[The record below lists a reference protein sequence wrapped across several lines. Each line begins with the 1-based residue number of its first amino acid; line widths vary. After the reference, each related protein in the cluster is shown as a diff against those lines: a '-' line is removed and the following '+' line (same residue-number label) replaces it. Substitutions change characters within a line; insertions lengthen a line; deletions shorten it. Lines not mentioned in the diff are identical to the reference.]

1 MGSFFRIFPEQASTI
16 AARVDGLYMFL
27 LGVAVFFSGLIFLL
41 ILYFAIK
48 YRHRPGH
55 IRAQQVGAH
64 NLLETAWILIPLA
77 ITMVVFVWGAKLY
90 AMVML
95 SPPADALEVYAIGKQ
110 WMWKFQHPGGQR
122 EIDALHVPVGHP
134 VKMTMTSQDAIHS
147 FYVPAFRIKMDV
159 VPGRYTTI
167 WFEASKPGVYHLFC
181 AEYCGTNH
189 SRMRG
194 QVIALPPTQYQEW
207 LRSNR
212 EVEPMAAAGAHLF
225 QQMGCAMCH
234 DAVSLAPTL
243 VGVFGSSVTL
253 ATGDTVLADEGYIR
267 ESILD
272 PRAKL
277 VADYAPIMPTFQG
290 QLSEE
295 DLTQL
300 VAYIKSL
307 APKPA
312 GGG

>member
-1 MGSFFRIFPEQASTI
+1 MESFFRLFPEQASTI
-16 AARVDGLYMFL
+16 AARVDGLYTFL
-27 LGVAVFFSGLIFLL
+27 LGVAVFFSSLIFLL

-48 YRHRPGH
+48 YRRRPGH
-55 IRAQQVGAH
+55 TRAQQVGTH
-64 NLLETAWILIPLA
+64 NLLEAAWILIPLA

-122 EIDALHVPVGHP
+122 EIDALHVPVGHA

-194 QVIALPPTQYQEW
+194 QVIALPPRQYEEW

-212 EVEPMAAAGAHLF
+212 EVEPMATAGARLY

-234 DAVSLAPTL
+234 GTALAPAL
-243 VGVFGSSVTL
+243 EGVFGSSVQL
-253 ATGDTVLADEGYIR
+253 ASGGRVLADEAYMR
-267 ESILD
+267 ESILN

-277 VADYAPIMPTFQG
+277 VAGYAPLMPTFQG

-307 APKPA
+307 AHKPA
-312 GGG
+312 GGE

>member
-1 MGSFFRIFPEQASTI
+1 MESFFRIYPEQASTI

-27 LGVAVFFSGLIFLL
+27 LGVAVFFTGLIFLL

-48 YRHRPGH
+48 YRQRPGH
-55 IRAQQVGAH
+55 TRAQQVGTH

-95 SPPADALEVYAIGKQ
+95 APPADALEVYAIGKQ

-167 WFEASKPGVYHLFC
+167 WFEASKPGAYHLFC

-194 QVIALPPTQYQEW
+194 QVIALSPTQYQEW

-234 DAVSLAPTL
+234 GAGLAPAL
-243 VGVFGSSVTL
+243 EGRFGSLVQL
-253 ATGDTVLADEGYIR
+253 QGGERVVADEAYVR
-267 ESILD
+267 ESILN

-277 VADYAPIMPTFQG
+277 VAGYAPIMPTFQG

-307 APKPA
+307 AHKPA

>member
-16 AARVDGLYMFL
+16 AARVDGLYTFL

-48 YRHRPGH
+48 YRRRPGH
-55 IRAQQVGAH
+55 TRAQQVGTH
-64 NLLETAWILIPLA
+64 NLLETAWLLIPLA
-77 ITMVVFVWGAKLY
+77 ITMIVFVWGAKLY

-122 EIDALHVPVGHP
+122 EIDELHVPVGHA

-159 VPGRYTTI
+159 LPGRYTTI

-181 AEYCGTNH
+181 AEYCGTDH

-212 EVEPMAAAGAHLF
+212 EVEPMATAGARLY

-234 DAVSLAPTL
+234 GAGLAPAL
-243 VGVFGSSVTL
+243 EGIFGSSVQL
-253 ATGDTVLADEGYIR
+253 ANGERVLADEVYMR
-267 ESILD
+267 ESILN

-277 VADYAPIMPTFQG
+277 VAGYAPIMPTFQG

-312 GGG
+312 GGE

>member
-16 AARVDGLYMFL
+16 AARVDGLYTFL

-48 YRHRPGH
+48 YRRRPGH
-55 IRAQQVGAH
+55 TRAQQVGTH

-95 SPPADALEVYAIGKQ
+95 SPPANALEVYAIGKQ

-122 EIDALHVPVGHP
+122 EIDELHVPVGHA

-159 VPGRYTTI
+159 LPGRYTTI

-181 AEYCGTNH
+181 AEYCGTDH

-212 EVEPMAAAGAHLF
+212 EVEPMTTAGARLY

-234 DAVSLAPTL
+234 GAGLAPAL
-243 VGVFGSSVTL
+243 EGIFGSSVQL
-253 ATGDTVLADEGYIR
+253 ANGERVLADEVYMR
-267 ESILD
+267 ESILN

-277 VADYAPIMPTFQG
+277 VAGYAPIMPTFQG

-312 GGG
+312 GGE

>member
-1 MGSFFRIFPEQASTI
+1 
-16 AARVDGLYMFL
+16 
-27 LGVAVFFSGLIFLL
+27 
-41 ILYFAIK
+41 
-48 YRHRPGH
+48 
-55 IRAQQVGAH
+55 
-64 NLLETAWILIPLA
+64 
-77 ITMVVFVWGAKLY
+77 MVVFVWGARLY

-95 SPPADALEVYAIGKQ
+95 SPPANALEVYAIGKQ

-134 VKMTMTSQDAIHS
+134 VKMTMTSQDVIHS

-189 SRMRG
+189 SRMLG
-194 QVIALPPTQYQEW
+194 QVVALPPTQYEEW
-207 LRSNR
+207 LSSNR
-212 EVEPMAAAGAHLF
+212 QVEPMAAAGARLF

-234 DAVSLAPTL
+234 DVTSLAPPL
-243 VGVFGSSVTL
+243 AGVFGSPVTL
-253 ATGDTVLADEGYIR
+253 ATGETVRADEGYIR

-272 PRAKL
+272 PRAKV
-277 VADYAPIMPTFQG
+277 VAGYGPIMPTFQG

-295 DLTQL
+295 ELTQL

-307 APKPA
+307 APKLA

>member
-16 AARVDGLYMFL
+16 AARVDGLYVFL
-27 LGVAVFFSGLIFLL
+27 IGVAVFFTGLIFLL

-48 YRHRPGH
+48 YRRRPGH
-55 IRAQQVGAH
+55 TRAQQVGTY
-64 NLLETAWILIPLA
+64 NLLETVWILIPLA

-95 SPPADALEVYAIGKQ
+95 SPPENSLEVYAIGKQ

-122 EIDALHVPVGHP
+122 EIDALHVPVGYP

-207 LRSNR
+207 LRSNA
-212 EVEPMAAAGAHLF
+212 EVESMAAAGAHLF

-234 DAVSLAPTL
+234 GTGLAPAL
-243 VGVFGSSVTL
+243 EGRFGSSVQL
-253 ATGDTVLADEGYIR
+253 QGGETVLADEAYVR
-267 ESILD
+267 ESILN

-277 VADYAPIMPTFQG
+277 VAGYAPIMPTFQG

-295 DLTQL
+295 ELTQL

-307 APKPA
+307 GKQPA
-312 GGG
+312 SGS

>member
-16 AARVDGLYMFL
+16 AARVDGLYTFL
-27 LGVAVFFSGLIFLL
+27 LGVAVFFSSLIFLL

-48 YRHRPGH
+48 YRRRPGH
-55 IRAQQVGAH
+55 TRAQQVGTH
-64 NLLETAWILIPLA
+64 NLLEAAWILIPLA

-122 EIDALHVPVGHP
+122 EIDALHVPVGHA

-181 AEYCGTNH
+181 AEYCGTDH

-194 QVIALPPTQYQEW
+194 EVIALPPTQYQEW

-212 EVEPMAAAGAHLF
+212 EVEPMATAGARLY

-234 DAVSLAPTL
+234 GTALAPAL
-243 VGVFGSSVTL
+243 EGIFGSSVQL
-253 ATGDTVLADEGYIR
+253 ANGERVLADEAYMR
-267 ESILD
+267 ESILN
-272 PRAKL
+272 PRARL
-277 VADYAPIMPTFQG
+277 VAGYAPIMPTFQG

-312 GGG
+312 GGE